1 MTKLGKVL
9 GLGSALTILVL
20 AGGTTAAAKTSTLGA
35 PGASTA
41 KPAGYKLVNSGFITV
56 ANNAQVFGRA
66 TCPRMT
72 TGAIRRPQSGGVFF
86 TSSSL
91 FANVNS
97 SYPDADGVSWD
108 AYVNNDSGVS
118 SSFEVWA
125 VCARPRTGY
134 TRVETAG
141 LINPNGSQNSFTQ
154 VCPTGKKVLGGGAYL
169 TSAGYANINS
179 SYPSGNGWHVDANNG
194 SGFDETFDVFAI
206 CSSYPVST
214 THYGVHVG
222 SFVDNPPST
231 ETPVTLNCPT
241 GQSSLGGGV
250 FSNST
255 STSVNINGTQPVTGG
270 WVSWMNNATS
280 NDQSILPYV
289 ICAT

>member
-1 MTKLGKVL
+1 MTKLSKIL

-20 AGGTTAAAKTSTLGA
+20 AGGTTAAAKTDTRGA
-35 PGASTA
+35 PAAPTT
-41 KPAGYKLVNSGFITV
+41 KPAGYKLVTSGFISI
-56 ANNAQVFGRA
+56 ANNSQASGQV
-66 TCPRMT
+66 TCPRT
-72 TGAIRRPQSGGVFF
+72 SSGAIRRPQSGGVFVS
-86 TSSSL
+86 SSSL

-97 SYPDADGVSWD
+97 SIPDSNGVSWD
-108 AYVNNDSGVS
+108 GWVNNYSGGTT
-118 SSFEVWA
+118 SFEVWA

-134 TRVETAG
+134 SRVETTG

-154 VCPTGKKVLGGGAYL
+154 VCPTGKKILGGGGYL
-169 TSAGYANINS
+169 SSGGYANINS
-179 SYPSGNGWHVDANNG
+179 SYPSGNGWHIDANNASG
-194 SGFDETFDVFAI
+194 SDETFDVFAI

-214 THYGVHVG
+214 TRYGVHAG
-222 SFVDNPPST
+222 SSVDNPPNT
-231 ETPVTLNCPT
+231 ETPVTLNCPA

-280 NDQSILPYV
+280 NDQAIVPWV